1 MKLIKILAS
10 LAMVTFLNYSF
21 ADGHAVNLKSKKIGL
36 LQLNWSPEALFMTS
50 ANSGSNK
57 LSGTITINNTK
68 GNIDACYEKFMIKS
82 TGPILNNVTCQVKF
96 DNGTTMQMDY
106 SMVLSPFETFWDKLS
121 KGETM
126 TAPNNGIMYWHATM
140 KMQTVSETYGWV
152 NKNVFLMKG
161 KKLQGP
167 IDGKT
172 GNVTYDIYKFIY

>member
-1 MKLIKILAS
+1 MKLIKVLAS

-21 ADGHAVNLKSKKIGL
+21 ADGHDVNLKSKKIGL

-57 LSGTITINNTK
+57 LSGTITIDNTK

-106 SMVLSPFETFWDKLS
+106 SMVLSP
-121 KGETM
+121 
-126 TAPNNGIMYWHATM
+126 
-140 KMQTVSETYGWV
+140 SETLFIFHSKLIF
-152 NKNVFLMKG
+152 NILTSSFLRCM
-161 KKLQGP
+161 LSSCHFFIISP
-167 IDGKT
+167 AFISAVDGVIPQK
-172 GNVTYDIYKFIY
+172 DIFLFHLLPK